1 MNPFVIV
8 AGTLFVCFGF
18 VVLRGAPYLPSH
30 RRQVLRAFTELYSLG
45 KHDRV
50 IDLGSGDGTV
60 LRIASSLGAK
70 ATGYEIN
77 PLLVLLTKLR
87 FFSNNKVSVELK
99 DYLLLN
105 KLPSDVTVVYAFTT
119 SRSIE
124 SIGKKVEQ
132 WSAHQDIHFI
142 SYGFTLKDRN
152 VDASAGPMNLYI
164 FKRQA

>member
-1 MNPFVIV
+1 MNPLVVI
-8 AGTLFVCFGF
+8 AGIIFVCFGF

-30 RRQVLRAFTELYSLG
+30 RKQVRRAFVELYNLSN
-45 KHDRV
+45 KDRI

-60 LRIASSLGAK
+60 LDLANKLGAK
-70 ATGYEIN
+70 GIGYEIN

-87 FFSNNKVSVELK
+87 FIGNKAVTVELK
-99 DYLLLN
+99 DYMLIDSV
-105 KLPSDVTVVYAFTT
+105 PRDVTVVYAFTT

-132 WSAHQDIHFI
+132 WSKQQDLYFI
-142 SYGFTLKDRN
+142 SYGFTLKDRA
-152 VDASAGPMNLYI
+152 VDKSAGPMNLYI